1 MKNALNGVDQPP
13 GTFVYSSVVGENKG
27 RLFWWCQYWKLLAEM
42 EEELTPMTEL
52 GHDEFL
58 FAIDYAEVDQIAL
71 QNLQW
76 MIL

>member
-1 MKNALNGVDQPP
+1 
-13 GTFVYSSVVGENKG
+13 
-27 RLFWWCQYWKLLAEM
+27 M